1 MPGQATGNFFFSRP
15 KLNVSLL
22 RRPGAVR
29 AQPWTD
35 EHFSH
40 VFTRS
45 KIHHHISIKESI
57 SITISLFLSLLF
69 SPLLASSESGS
80 TRHQQA
86 SEMFQ
91 GLESHSVL
99 HVLHKSVS
107 LAYLPEKEV
116 FELLRK
122 RPVFTPLE
130 SGKEL
135 QDEEE
140 ETFGKKQDG
149 GDGLPKRLGGKRENS
164 EIHPEVQRDIFLYHS
179 YCALKNFM
187 EAVASSAEDFYGKA
201 LDKSLQSSTSVTS
214 GDAELGVEEKTYL
227 TQVENKLEAGKAHL
241 AQVYPLTYRV
251 EILENIFS
259 LLFGT
264 FEDLYEGRTQQ
275 NESDD
280 LDTVDEE
287 TRSLSTSNRTAS
299 WESLASSVELSVDV
313 HGSFSPTKDQE
324 KLTSPVSLPTTSE
337 SQHKQKETSTPPGVD
352 SSSRRQ
358 LFTHKRSESDSIL
371 FKKLKD
377 ATGDNKAAKSPVSR
391 DDTVKTTHS
400 ENDTVLSSKGSSR
413 TAVSDE
419 NDLKCEFVIDDGVVP
434 DVLKTIKEC
443 LMELNAAKFAE
454 LKKGTSPGPC
464 SSKPPH
470 PYMYIRQHPARFP
483 EKRC

>member
-1 MPGQATGNFFFSRP
+1 
-15 KLNVSLL
+15 
-22 RRPGAVR
+22 
-29 AQPWTD
+29 
-35 EHFSH
+35 
-40 VFTRS
+40 
-45 KIHHHISIKESI
+45 
-57 SITISLFLSLLF
+57 
-69 SPLLASSESGS
+69 
-80 TRHQQA
+80 
-86 SEMFQ
+86 MFQ

-135 QDEEE
+135 LDEAE
-140 ETFGKKQDG
+140 ETVGKKRDG
-149 GDGLPKRLGGKRENS
+149 GYGFPERLGGERQNS
-164 EIHPEVQRDIFLYHS
+164 EIHPEVRRDIFLYHS

-187 EAVASSAEDFYGKA
+187 EVVTTSAEDFYGKA

-214 GDAELGVEEKTYL
+214 GDTELGLNEKTYH

-241 AQVYPLTYRV
+241 AHVYPFTYRV

-259 LLFGT
+259 LLFCT

-299 WESLASSVELSVDV
+299 WESLASSVELSIDV
-313 HGSFSPTKDQE
+313 HGSFSPSKDQE
-324 KLTSPVSLPTTSE
+324 KLTSPVSLPTASE
-337 SQHKQKETSTPPGVD
+337 SQHKHKETSTTSGVD

-358 LFTHKRSESDSIL
+358 LFTHKRSDSDSIL
-371 FKKLKD
+371 LKKSKD
-377 ATGDNKAAKSPVSR
+377 ATGDDNAAESPVSR

-419 NDLKCEFVIDDGVVP
+419 NDLKCEFVIDDCVVP
-434 DVLKTIKEC
+434 DVLKTLKEC

-454 LKKGTSPGPC
+454 LKKGT
-464 SSKPPH
+464 PPRLFCCEF
-470 PYMYIRQHPARFP
+470 M
-483 EKRC
+483 

>member
-57 SITISLFLSLLF
+57 IITISSFLSLLF

-135 QDEEE
+135 QDEGE
-140 ETFGKKQDG
+140 ETVGKKEDEG
-149 GDGLPKRLGGKRENS
+149 GGLSKRLGGKRENS

-337 SQHKQKETSTPPGVD
+337 SQHKQKETSTPSGVD

-377 ATGDNKAAKSPVSR
+377 ATGDNKAAESPVSR

-454 LKKGTSPGPC
+454 LKKGTSPGPFC
-464 SSKPPH
+464 CEF
-470 PYMYIRQHPARFP
+470 M
-483 EKRC
+483 